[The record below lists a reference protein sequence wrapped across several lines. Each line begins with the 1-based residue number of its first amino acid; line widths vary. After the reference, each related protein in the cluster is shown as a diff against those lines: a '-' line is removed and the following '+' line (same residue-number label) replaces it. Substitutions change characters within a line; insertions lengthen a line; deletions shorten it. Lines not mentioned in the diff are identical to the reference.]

1 MQHFQ
6 QVKHS
11 ELWRVKVL
19 DKWAASDKTER
30 VTEAHRCIL
39 LLHVIFVLLLETGSQ
54 IALHR
59 NYRGR
64 EEMDTSA
71 ESPTLGT
78 KMAAQQT
85 CPKKKKIIY
94 RPKKKQ
100 PKNKS
105 WSHWNILFDFWFT
118 RSGTSSMISIA
129 CMYAPSLSWGVFVF
143 NKIPSLHH
151 LSNKRKKKRK
161 RFKLPDGTQVK
172 QQSSSYTH
180 WLVTCQR
187 VCGDRLKITVEN
199 WQQLIGG

>member
-1 MQHFQ
+1 MHPVATCHFRAPLGDRIADSTPQ
-6 QVKHS
+6 KLQRPRGNGYKCRESNFRH
-11 ELWRVKVL
+11 K
-19 DKWAASDKTER
+19 DG
-30 VTEAHRCIL
+30 
-39 LLHVIFVLLLETGSQ
+39 GSADVSQ
-54 IALHR
+54 K
-59 NYRGR
+59 
-64 EEMDTSA
+64 EENN
-71 ESPTLGT
+71 L
-78 KMAAQQT
+78 QT
-85 CPKKKKIIY
+85 
-94 RPKKKQ
+94 KKKQ